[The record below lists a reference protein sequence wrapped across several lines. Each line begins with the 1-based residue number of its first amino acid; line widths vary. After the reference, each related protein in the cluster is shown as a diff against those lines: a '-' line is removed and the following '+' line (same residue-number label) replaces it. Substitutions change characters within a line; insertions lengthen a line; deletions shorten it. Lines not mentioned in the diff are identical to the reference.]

1 MKKNSFLVLGML
13 AMVLALVF
21 VGCATGTG
29 VGGGGGNDATGSGE
43 GNLPAS
49 TITITGLEA
58 HNGKYCWGWGNI
70 DEVNI
75 LAGSPG
81 TYWRDDGDNW
91 APGVFIA
98 NGSVTLTLQ
107 YWGGDVGEDHP
118 YLVGGK
124 GWLPFTVS
132 DGNFNFG
139 FRVVTSEN
147 NLNETG
153 TGVDIQIT
161 FNGGMGKGMFKN

>member
-13 AMVLALVF
+13 AMVFA
-21 VGCATGTG
+21 GCATRTG
-29 VGGGGGNDATGSGE
+29 VGGGGGNDATGSDE
-43 GNLPAS
+43 GNPSVS
-49 TITITGLEA
+49 TIIITGLEV

-70 DEVNI
+70 DEVSI
-75 LAGSPG
+75 LAGSPD

-91 APGVFIA
+91 APGILIA

-118 YLVGGK
+118 YLVGGE
-124 GWLPFTVS
+124 GWLPFTVA

-139 FRVVTSEN
+139 FWVATSEN
-147 NLNETG
+147 NLNDTG
-153 TGVDIQIT
+153 TGGDIQIT
-161 FNGGMGKGMFKN
+161 FSGGIGKGVFKN